1 MDLFMSRLRT
11 IQKASVSLL
20 FNLGP
25 EILQKSSKLYIADIK
40 DFSEPSK
47 IRAVSSACWLI
58 LTSSLPVMP
67 LLFRTVL
74 AKISAAR
81 INKYG
86 ERGLSVYKHCGSIYC
101 RRYRECSQRQ
111 IPSFKR
117 KVGALQLHRTQ
128 KIKECG
134 IKYGFFVRAKI
145 WEIEKSWRVEYNTR
159 FRTRYNSLGWKFMP
173 NFNDWR
179 RWDIAF
185 IGYCTSLFVCFT
197 IIIRRRFQRSY
208 RYNRMR

>member
-1 MDLFMSRLRT
+1 
-11 IQKASVSLL
+11 
-20 FNLGP
+20 
-25 EILQKSSKLYIADIK
+25 
-40 DFSEPSK
+40 
-47 IRAVSSACWLI
+47 
-58 LTSSLPVMP
+58 MP

-86 ERGLSVYKHCGSIYC
+86 ERELSVYKHCSSIYC

-117 KVGALQLHRTQ
+117 KVGVLQLHRTQ

-145 WEIEKSWRVEYNTR
+145 IEKLKSPKELNTIQDFEQDATRQVENLCQTLM
-159 FRTRYNSLGWKFMP
+159 TAVAGISHLQ
-173 NFNDWR
+173 
-179 RWDIAF
+179 DIAQ
-185 IGYCTSLFVCFT
+185 VCLVLPFFNMVLPVK
-197 IIIRRRFQRSY
+197 IQ
-208 RYNRMR
+208 